1 MLPER
6 PASRIHRIDL
16 LIALEDRQVRR
27 SHLALPVVV
36 DLDAVVANR
45 VAANRALVAR
55 LRRLLLFDLVGAAR
69 ETDKHQHDA
78 NMDDLPAV
86 TALVA
91 PDETDE
97 RGQEVCARV
106 LAADAGAP
114 REFLQDRAE

>member
-27 SHLALPVVV
+27 SHLALPVVA
-36 DLDAVVANR
+36 DLDAVVTNR
-45 VAANRALVAR
+45 VAADLDLVAQ
-55 LRRLLLFDLVGAAR
+55 LQRRLLVDLVGAAR
-69 ETDKHQHDA
+69 ESDEHQHDA
-78 NMDDLPAV
+78 DMDDVPAV

-106 LAADAGAP
+106 LAADAG
-114 REFLQDRAE
+114 